1 LFKGSDRTARK
12 RKIKFKEK
20 GYNCQKKRMKPASA
34 SYFPLAACLILLHFS
49 LVPLSQATVS
59 ECLTCVA
66 MSTQNGAAADACRAG
81 DAANIP
87 KAACVTPSNHGC
99 SVTVQKIGGITTWT
113 RSCCPENTCQ
123 DDVHTNAVG
132 QEFDADSCLTENC
145 NTMDP
150 TSASSSSNSGSTSTS
165 VMIKMVPCT
174 LLLVLLLCFFV
185 A

>member
-1 LFKGSDRTARK
+1 MGTELQGKGRLNLM
-12 RKIKFKEK
+12 EK
-20 GYNCQKKRMKPASA
+20 DTIAKKMKPASA
-34 SYFPLAACLILLHFS
+34 SYFPLSACLILLHFS
-49 LVPLSQATVS
+49 LAPLSQATVS

-123 DDVHTNAVG
+123 DDVHTNVVG
-132 QEFDADSCLTENC
+132 QEFDADSCLTDNC

-150 TSASSSSNSGSTSTS
+150 TSASSSNSASAKL
-165 VMIKMVPCT
+165 KMVPYT
-174 LLLVLLLCFFV
+174 LLLVLLLCS
-185 A
+185 